1 MGSLN
6 KDFSVFNGL
15 DCVTDILSDTRCD
28 FLVFI
33 CSKDSLLNRYS
44 KALNIFANI
53 STLNT
58 NLIPIPVHFGAQA
71 ARGSFRLVESE
82 LIDKLDLLI
91 SENKGDDEYRELF
104 STM

>member
-1 MGSLN
+1 MFF
-6 KDFSVFNGL
+6 K
-15 DCVTDILSDTRCD
+15 
-28 FLVFI
+28 
-33 CSKDSLLNRYS
+33 K
-44 KALNIFANI
+44 
-53 STLNT
+53 TLT
-58 NLIPIPVHFGAQA
+58 CYHLQT